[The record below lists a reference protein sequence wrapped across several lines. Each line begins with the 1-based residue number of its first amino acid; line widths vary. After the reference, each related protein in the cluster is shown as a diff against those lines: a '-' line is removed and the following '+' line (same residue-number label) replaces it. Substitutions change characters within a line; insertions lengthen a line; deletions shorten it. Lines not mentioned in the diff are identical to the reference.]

1 MRTEVF
7 IPWDE
12 WTQVPL
18 HGCTRGCTC
27 CLGVGIMPTE
37 EELEQRIT
45 EQIDS
50 ERFSEAISNSAGK
63 GTVTINGVEIKGKD
77 GDSD

>member
-1 MRTEVF
+1 
-7 IPWDE
+7 
-12 WTQVPL
+12 
-18 HGCTRGCTC
+18 
-27 CLGVGIMPTE
+27 MPTE